1 MPIITTSDVRYQ
13 DAWHGATSFA
23 QMSGKSARKSPYEA
37 PYQTWHNTAHIF
49 TFGNSNII
57 DVDDEQY
64 STQLHGTRGALTG
77 IGSAPKYLMSID
89 NSQAVGDNSGTKCGR
104 DHRSPQKITALDGSQ
119 ESNT

>member
-37 PYQTWHNTAHIF
+37 PYQTWHNAAHIF

-64 STQLHGTRGALTG
+64 STQLHGTREALTG